1 MEYVKVTFPTRRLVY
16 IDEEENGYTNE
27 VLRLEPGTYVF
38 ELGNL
43 DNFRPASRKV
53 TVRDTSVLEPLEIA
67 FYRKER
73 DA

>member
-1 MEYVKVTFPTRRLVY
+1 MEYVKVRFPTRRLVY

-27 VLRLEPGTYVF
+27 VLRLEPGTHVF
-38 ELGNL
+38 ALGNL
-43 DNFRPASRKV
+43 HNFRPASRKV

-67 FYRKER
+67 FYRKHR